1 MNFIPSI
8 IEIYELA
15 KVIAD
20 NGHGDK
26 NQLRTWL
33 MAEAN
38 RGAFPIHDFANGD
51 GDVLLSSLV
60 EVEQVRPF
68 LIKAM
73 GFDPLVPRS
82 ETPQTTETKEQRQ
95 DKRLQACIDAD
106 LPMDTKKALEQLPRG
121 VGDVAEKLGLTRQ
134 AFSTDVKAALKRRE
148 AARKEGVK

>member
-38 RGAFPIHDFANGD
+38 KGAFPIHDTANGTD
-51 GDVLLSSLV
+51 DIWDISLL
-60 EVEQVRPF
+60 EIEQVRPF
-68 LIKAM
+68 LIQAM
-73 GFDPLVPRS
+73 GFDPLVLMAL
-82 ETPQTTETKEQRQ
+82 TPQTTETKEQRQ
-95 DKRLQACIDAD
+95 DKRLQACIDAGLVMPKSHVGL
-106 LPMDTKKALEQLPRG
+106 LPDG